1 MKLHWDIFCTVIDNY
16 GDIGICWRVAR
27 QLVHEHG
34 QQVRLWVDDLES
46 FRRICPEVDP
56 EQDSQT
62 LADVEIWRWSQDM
75 PAVHPADVVV
85 EAFACRVPESFLQT
99 MAART
104 PKPVW
109 INLEYFSAEAWVA
122 ESHGLGSPHPRLPL
136 TQYFFIPGIG
146 PGTGGLLGSR
156 EELQALAG
164 FQADA
169 AARQAFWN
177 ELLPPPLQG
186 AFRLACRNRSMG
198 AEHAPRIPHLAPS
211 PLPRRGEGNTGS
223 LRDVHIEEQ
232 ALRISLFAYDNL
244 AIPGLI
250 EALRQAGQPVHLLAS
265 EGKSLGQ
272 VAAGLGVSSLQAGD
286 SHTQGSLTV
295 QVLPFVEQGRYDQ
308 LLWAC
313 DVNFVRGEDSFIRA
327 QHAGKPLVWQ
337 AYAQEDGA
345 QWPKLEAFLTHY
357 VTGLSPNAETAL
369 REAWRAWN
377 AGENRP
383 EIWREWLTHLPEY
396 QKHARAWA
404 GKLQTWPNLVEE
416 LVKFAV
422 GKV

>member
-1 MKLHWDIFCTVIDNY
+1 MTREPLNWDIFCTVIDNY

-27 QLVHEHG
+27 QLVREHG

-56 EQDSQT
+56 EQDIQT
-62 LADVEIWRWSQDM
+62 LANVEIRRWSQDM
-75 PAVHPADVVV
+75 PAVQPADVVV
-85 EAFACRVPESFLQT
+85 EAFACRVPESFLLA

-156 EELQALAG
+156 VELQALAA
-164 FQADA
+164 FQSDA
-169 AARQAFWN
+169 AARQAFWD
-177 ELLPPPLQG
+177 EMLPPPLQ
-186 AFRLACRNRSMG
+186 G

-211 PLPRRGEGNTGS
+211 PLQRGGEGT
-223 LRDVHIEEQ
+223 LT
-232 ALRISLFAYDNL
+232 ISLFAYDNP

-250 EALRQAGQPVHLLAS
+250 EALRHAGQPVRLLAS

-272 VAAGLGVSSLQAGD
+272 VVAGLGLAGLQAGE
-286 SHTQGSLTV
+286 SHSQGSLTV

-313 DVNFVRGEDSFIRA
+313 DINFVRGEDSFIRA
-327 QHAGKPLVWQ
+327 QHAGRPLVWQ
-337 AYAQEDGA
+337 AYVQEDGA

-357 VTGLSPNAETAL
+357 VMGLSPNAETAL
-369 REAWRAWN
+369 REAWRVWN

-416 LVKFAV
+416 LARFAV

>member
-46 FRRICPEVDP
+46 FNKICPDVDP
-56 EQDSQT
+56 VQDIQT
-62 LADVEIWRWSQDM
+62 VADVEIRRWSQDM
-75 PAVHPADVVV
+75 PATRPADVVV
-85 EAFACRVPESFLQT
+85 EAFACRVPESFLLA

-109 INLEYFSAEAWVA
+109 INLEYFSAEPWVA

-136 TQYFFIPGIG
+136 TQYFFIPGIDS
-146 PGTGGLLGSR
+146 GTGGLLGSP
-156 EELQALAG
+156 EELQALAA
-164 FQADA
+164 FQSDA
-169 AARQAFWN
+169 VARQAFWA
-177 ELLPPPLQG
+177 EMLPPPLPPAG
-186 AFRLACRNRSMG
+186 EGWGEG
-198 AEHAPRIPHLAPS
+198 AEL
-211 PLPRRGEGNTGS
+211 
-223 LRDVHIEEQ
+223 
-232 ALRISLFAYDNL
+232 LRISLFAYDNP

-250 EALRQAGQPVHLLAS
+250 EALSHAGRPVRLLAS
-265 EGKSLGQ
+265 EGKSLGP
-272 VAAGLGVSSLQAGD
+272 VAAGLGLPGLRAGD

-295 QVLPFVEQGRYDQ
+295 QVLPFMEQGRYDK

-337 AYAQEDGA
+337 AYVQEDGA
-345 QWPKLEAFLTHY
+345 QWPKLEAFLGHY
-357 VTGLSPNAETAL
+357 AGGLSAPAEIAL
-369 REAWRAWN
+369 REAWRTWN
-377 AGENRP
+377 AGENRS
-383 EIWREWLTHLPEY
+383 EVWGDWLRHLPEY
-396 QKHARAWA
+396 QKHARDWA
-404 GKLQTWPNLVEE
+404 GKLQTWPNLVGE
-416 LVKFAV
+416 LVKFAA